1 MIAPRAFRLLTFD
14 LDDTLWPVRPVIIR
28 AEHRLRN
35 HLDAVAPRVYAE
47 LSSDEFTAIRE
58 ARLAAEPSLRHRL
71 SDLRRLVLEDALRAV
86 GYGDAPALAAGAFE
100 VFLDARHDVAYF
112 EGTLVALQALA
123 RRYTLAAL
131 SNGNADIRRLGLED
145 IFAFHL
151 NAEGVGAPKPQP
163 AMFEQA
169 LQRAGLG
176 PEQAVHIGDH
186 AVDDVAGAAGVGMK
200 TVWVNEGG
208 GPWPGGDVTPDWTV
222 PNVPALLDL
231 F

>member
-1 MIAPRAFRLLTFD
+1 MAEPLRLLCFD

-35 HLDAVAPRVYAE
+35 HLDAVAPQVHQRLGPE
-47 LSSDEFTAIRE
+47 DFTAFRE
-58 ARLAAEPSLRHRL
+58 ARLAADPSLRHRL
-71 SDLRRLVLEDALRAV
+71 SALRRLVLEDALRTV
-86 GYGDAPALAAGAFE
+86 GYADAEARAVEAFE
-100 VFLDARHDVAYF
+100 VFFDARNDVAYF
-112 EGTLVALQALA
+112 EGTLEALEALS

-131 SNGNADIRRLGLED
+131 SNGNADIQRLGLD
-145 IFAFHL
+145 HLFAFHL

-163 AMFEQA
+163 AMFEAA

-186 AVDDVAGAAGVGMK
+186 AVDDVQGAAAVGMK
-200 TVWVNEGG
+200 TVWINESGA
-208 GPWPGGDVTPDWTV
+208 PWPGPGPAPDWTV
-222 PNVPALLDL
+222 PHVPALLEI

>member
-1 MIAPRAFRLLTFD
+1 MAEPLRLLCFD

-35 HLDAVAPRVYAE
+35 HLDAVAPQVHQRLGPE
-47 LSSDEFTAIRE
+47 DFTALRE
-58 ARLAAEPSLRHRL
+58 ARLGADPSLRHRL
-71 SDLRRLVLEDALRAV
+71 SALRRLVLEDALRAS
-86 GYGDAPALAAGAFE
+86 GYADAETLAAEAFE
-100 VFLDARHDVAYF
+100 VFFDARNDVAYF
-112 EGTLVALQALA
+112 EGTLEALEVLA

-131 SNGNADIRRLGLED
+131 SNGNADIQRLGLEH

-163 AMFEQA
+163 AMFEAA

-186 AVDDVAGAAGVGMK
+186 AVDDVQGAAAVGMK
-200 TVWVNEGG
+200 TVWVNESGA
-208 GPWPGGDVTPDWTV
+208 PWPGPGPTPDWTV
-222 PNVPALLDL
+222 PDVPALLEI

>member
-123 RRYTLAAL
+123 TAR
-131 SNGNADIRRLGLED
+131 
-145 IFAFHL
+145 
-151 NAEGVGAPKPQP
+151 
-163 AMFEQA
+163 
-169 LQRAGLG
+169 
-176 PEQAVHIGDH
+176 
-186 AVDDVAGAAGVGMK
+186 AVDDAQQVVAPKSENGLGVAVFSTTGSFDEATPATPAAPRR
-200 TVWVNEGG
+200 NLSQFLSARQSA
-208 GPWPGGDVTPDWTV
+208 
-222 PNVPALLDL
+222 PAASLRACATLAEYERFHGCVAL
-231 F
+231 APV

>member
-1 MIAPRAFRLLTFD
+1 
-14 LDDTLWPVRPVIIR
+14 
-28 AEHRLRN
+28 
-35 HLDAVAPRVYAE
+35 
-47 LSSDEFTAIRE
+47 
-58 ARLAAEPSLRHRL
+58 
-71 SDLRRLVLEDALRAV
+71 
-86 GYGDAPALAAGAFE
+86 
-100 VFLDARHDVAYF
+100 
-112 EGTLVALQALA
+112 
-123 RRYTLAAL
+123 
-131 SNGNADIRRLGLED
+131 
-145 IFAFHL
+145 
-151 NAEGVGAPKPQP
+151 
-163 AMFEQA
+163 MFEQA